1 MLIQSLR
8 PQRFS
13 QVVGNQLNNKLL
25 LAIAKNPI
33 NAPSTIILQGQ
44 FGSGKTTTARLFARA
59 MNCKNLQ
66 DKDICGKCSACTA
79 DLDHV
84 PWYSEFDSTAMGNVD
99 AIRELRDSFLMTAVG
114 YNKVVVLD
122 ECLDYR
128 QQILCRVDGE
138 RRLIDIGYL
147 VNHRLPVEVMSYNIQ
162 ENKYEWK
169 QVTAWHKN
177 SKKPVT
183 RREFVRQDG
192 LKKYYL
198 TSTDNHRVFRPDGS
212 EVFVGDIKVGEDIIV
227 CKPSLQQRA
236 LCRESKRVSY
246 YVIPEE
252 AEQVILGTLLGDS
265 SIGLSTGGTP
275 RLIIKQG
282 IMQSRYFY
290 DKRDILGDMF
300 SSEYVSDNYAGYG
313 KPVLVAYSKSR
324 NELLPIYNKVYKD
337 GKKTITDDL
346 LDSLTPLSL
355 AIWYMDDGSLC
366 SKSESCNRYGVIH
379 LSTHAFTKE
388 ENLKIVEY
396 FKNRYDIEF
405 ALTKDSKNRGDGY
418 FLRSSHKEDAQ
429 KFLKLVS
436 PYVPEYFSYKLEK
449 DIASGSL
456 SGIPHISYMK
466 KDTEALF
473 YTAKYTGNK
482 QEMECHGGYTYDLT
496 VEGNHNYIANGVLV
510 HNCHTISKQGQS
522 SLLKVFEETPQG
534 VFFVLPTTDPD
545 KLLPTIRS
553 RSLELVYTAKSLD
566 DVKKNIFLKA
576 SELGI
581 PISQKV
587 VDIIA
592 LRSRGVMRNAHMMLD
607 KYSLLGEEEF
617 LKAEIPTV
625 DMLCDYVEAVFSKD
639 KVKLFKAVSD
649 LSRVPT
655 SYLKEDWQ
663 DFFLSLL
670 RASIDP
676 NLIQNERQ
684 VKIATRLGRI
694 LPPAVR
700 EFTSDWVLKSFQ
712 SSVQCQTALLALFQS
727 YNQK

>member
-114 YNKVVVLD
+114 YNKVIVLD
-122 ECLDYR
+122 E
-128 QQILCRVDGE
+128 
-138 RRLIDIGYL
+138 
-147 VNHRLPVEVMSYNIQ
+147 
-162 ENKYEWK
+162 
-169 QVTAWHKN
+169 T
-177 SKKPVT
+177 
-183 RREFVRQDG
+183 
-192 LKKYYL
+192 
-198 TSTDNHRVFRPDGS
+198 
-212 EVFVGDIKVGEDIIV
+212 
-227 CKPSLQQRA
+227 
-236 LCRESKRVSY
+236 
-246 YVIPEE
+246 
-252 AEQVILGTLLGDS
+252 
-265 SIGLSTGGTP
+265 
-275 RLIIKQG
+275 
-282 IMQSRYFY
+282 
-290 DKRDILGDMF
+290 
-300 SSEYVSDNYAGYG
+300 
-313 KPVLVAYSKSR
+313 
-324 NELLPIYNKVYKD
+324 
-337 GKKTITDDL
+337 
-346 LDSLTPLSL
+346 
-355 AIWYMDDGSLC
+355 
-366 SKSESCNRYGVIH
+366 
-379 LSTHAFTKE
+379 
-388 ENLKIVEY
+388 
-396 FKNRYDIEF
+396 
-405 ALTKDSKNRGDGY
+405 
-418 FLRSSHKEDAQ
+418 
-429 KFLKLVS
+429 
-436 PYVPEYFSYKLEK
+436 
-449 DIASGSL
+449 
-456 SGIPHISYMK
+456 
-466 KDTEALF
+466 
-473 YTAKYTGNK
+473 
-482 QEMECHGGYTYDLT
+482 
-496 VEGNHNYIANGVLV
+496 
-510 HNCHTISKQGQS
+510 HTISKQGQS
-522 SLLKVFEETPQG
+522 ALVKVFEETPQG

-607 KYSLLGEEEF
+607 KYSLLGEDEF

-625 DMLCDYVEAVFSKD
+625 DMLCDYVEAIFSND

-676 NLIQNERQ
+676 TLIQNERQ